1 MPQQSDIAAADQGDW
16 RMLLLKAYGAGFQAN
31 AARCP
36 LLWSLIADS
45 PLIVSASLSFLS
57 PRKHIPR
64 HRGPFRGIFRFYMGL
79 SVPTDD
85 SGGPGT
91 VLQIDGVDYRL
102 SDGEA
107 LLWDDTY
114 PHEVWNHAN
123 AVRVALLLDVRRAD
137 LPPDLNL
144 LSRSIIAA
152 VGCWLRARGVGG
164 SDVPMRVGNERPKR
178 VAARLSPRRS
188 HRPEPDYW

>member
-1 MPQQSDIAAADQGDW
+1 MRRQFSMRGHTSLSRLRSLRTGTGFRAEAMHVTSTLDAVPRFQDLMPQQSDIAAADQRDW

-64 HRGPFRGIFRFYMGL
+64 HRGPFRGILRFYMGL

-102 SDGEA
+102 NDGEA

-114 PHEVWNHAN
+114 PHEVWNTQM
-123 AVRVALLLDVRRAD
+123 
-137 LPPDLNL
+137 
-144 LSRSIIAA
+144 RS
-152 VGCWLRARGVGG
+152 GW
-164 SDVPMRVGNERPKR
+164 
-178 VAARLSPRRS
+178 RS
-188 HRPEPDYW
+188 YSMCVEPTCRQL